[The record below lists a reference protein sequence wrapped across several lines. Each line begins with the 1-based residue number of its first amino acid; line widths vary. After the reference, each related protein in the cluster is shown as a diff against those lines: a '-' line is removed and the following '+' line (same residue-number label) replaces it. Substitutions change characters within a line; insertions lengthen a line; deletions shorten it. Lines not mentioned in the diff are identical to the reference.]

1 MQRVANGVLR
11 RVVQDWGDFD
21 LVVTS
26 PMTRAIETSLLCME
40 GLDSPLPVIL
50 PLVTERG
57 TSACD
62 RGSPQ
67 GVLEERFPELNFA
80 PLRDRVREEWW
91 GVTDASRGY
100 GDAWWAEEEI
110 RYSGGG
116 LSPDYG
122 RHFAL
127 ISARAVKLA
136 EYLSGRPE
144 QRIIVFGHG
153 GIFNALLGK
162 VFRNCE
168 VGRYAWPPTSYPPP
182 PQETWK
188 DADPRGSIHARPA
201 AASESASASKPKL

>member
-1 MQRVANGVLR
+1 VIKRYVQLYAGGLLLWLCWLCWLYAAVLTRATSVYLRMQRVANGVLR

-80 PLRDRVREEWW
+80 PLRDRLREEWW

-116 LSPDYG
+116 LSPDY
-122 RHFAL
+122 RM
-127 ISARAVKLA
+127 
-136 EYLSGRPE
+136 
-144 QRIIVFGHG
+144 G
-153 GIFNALLGK
+153 GTLL
-162 VFRNCE
+162 
-168 VGRYAWPPTSYPPP
+168 
-182 PQETWK
+182 
-188 DADPRGSIHARPA
+188 
-201 AASESASASKPKL
+201 